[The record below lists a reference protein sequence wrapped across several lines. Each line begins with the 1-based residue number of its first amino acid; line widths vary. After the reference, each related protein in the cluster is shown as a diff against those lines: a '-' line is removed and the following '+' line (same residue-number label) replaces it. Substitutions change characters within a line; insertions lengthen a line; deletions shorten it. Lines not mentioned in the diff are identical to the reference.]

1 MEFVNKLVAMESEC
15 QPFMSVTMLIML
27 MEMAAT
33 QVVPLNQAS
42 NALVDLPPL
51 QTLAAWLSI

>member
-1 MEFVNKLVAMESEC
+1 MSKLVAMESEC